1 MTTNKITAA
10 LETIFANQKPADY
23 YREIEESGYQ
33 HFVLRV
39 EKMLLNLVDKIELA
53 LFNFDEDAWFTIVE
67 GGRVSY
73 ITKGRGIYLQDGV
86 YALAYVTKDGVSI
99 RIQDGLELA
108 KSLELKTI
116 LFAYATNENLARAMK
131 AKFDEF
137 KKDGITDITIQFEDF
152 KYTNR

>member
-10 LETIFANQKPADY
+10 LETIFANQKPVDH
-23 YREIEESGYQ
+23 YREVEENGYQ
-33 HFVLRV
+33 HFVLRI
-39 EKMLLNLVDKIELA
+39 EKVLFNLLDKIEKA
-53 LFNFDEDAWFTIVE
+53 VENFDEDAWFPIVE

-73 ITKGRGIYLQDGV
+73 LTKGRGIYLQDGV
-86 YALAYVTKDGVSI
+86 YAIVFLTKDGAAV

-108 KSLELKTI
+108 KALDLKTI